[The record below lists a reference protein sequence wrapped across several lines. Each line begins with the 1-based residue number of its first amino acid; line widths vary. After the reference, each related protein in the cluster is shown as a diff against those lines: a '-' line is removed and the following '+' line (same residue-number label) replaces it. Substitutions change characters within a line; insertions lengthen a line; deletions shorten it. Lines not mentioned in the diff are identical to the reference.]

1 MSLKTEKKRDFST
14 RDIYLVATLLTM
26 KFYNKN
32 IDFQIE
38 GVKNMPVGYFIFD
51 LTDELEIVVDKFWRG
66 EIKVEPRMFV
76 NNLRSIRAQLTNMY
90 KNPHNDIMEHISE
103 QAVEKE

>member
-14 RDIYLVATLLTM
+14 RDIYLVATLLTL

-38 GVKNMPVGYFIFD
+38 GTKNMPVGYFIFD
-51 LTDELEIVVDKFWRG
+51 VTDELELAVDKFWRG
-66 EIKVEPRMFV
+66 DIKVEPRAFV
-76 NNLRSIRAQLTNMY
+76 YNLRSIRAQLTNMY
-90 KNPHNDIMEHISE
+90 KNPHEDILESIRE
-103 QAVEKE
+103 KTEKE

>member
-1 MSLKTEKKRDFST
+1 MSSKTEKKQDFST

-38 GVKNMPVGYFIFD
+38 GTKNMPVGYFVFD
-51 LTDELEIVVDKFWRG
+51 LTNELETVVDKFWRG
-66 EIKVEPRMFV
+66 EIRVEPRAFV
-76 NNLRSIRAQLTNMY
+76 YNLRSIRAQLTNMY
-90 KNPHNDIMEHISE
+90 KNPHFDLTNETGE
-103 QAVEKE
+103 KTVEK